1 MPTGVEFAH
10 NFPVRHAWMGHV
22 LRRILACL
30 RLPAQHVR
38 SAGPLKG
45 GRGNP
50 KSFGSPRVDELPR
63 EFALGRNSGPLRLPI
78 GIDVPP
84 NTRIALTNSGE
95 ICAVRDTLGAMTL
108 DGFPIDGNKAIG
120 LDPDGRVNSF
130 TLGADTELGG
140 WPLAAGTTFSTW
152 PKILNRRPTWHCT
165 LRSALR
171 LPELRADPKT
181 GHDCRVSS

>member
-10 NFPVRHAWMGHV
+10 NFPVRHAWMCHV

-38 SAGPLKG
+38 SAGPSKG

-120 LDPDGRVNSF
+120 LDPDGRARQVF
-130 TLGADTELGG
+130 CGG
-140 WPLAAGTTFSTW
+140 ERPEDGNPVPAKDNGEP
-152 PKILNRRPTWHCT
+152 PKPRRGDEA
-165 LRSALR
+165 SS
-171 LPELRADPKT
+171 
-181 GHDCRVSS
+181 RVSS